1 MDILSAILYGI
12 IQGLTEFLP
21 VSSSGHLAIIEALGG
36 DNPETLMAF
45 NVLLHVGTLV
55 AVCAAYYKT
64 IIALIPAFF
73 RMIGKLFHGVHK
85 FGEFDSDERFV
96 ILVILTTLFLIP
108 TGLIVGNVAALSE
121 YLWAVGIILMINGVL
136 LFVSD
141 KISKGVK
148 GISDAT
154 IADSVMIGLA
164 QVLAVLPGLSRSGTT
179 ITAGLARGFKRE
191 DAVKYSFILSI
202 PATIG
207 AAVLELPDLASVTLS
222 GGELTA
228 YLLGALAAAV
238 VGFAAIKFIQYL
250 SRKSTFRPF
259 GYYCMAIGAAVII
272 FSIVR

>member
-202 PATIG
+202 PATVG

-250 SRKSTFRPF
+250 SRKSTLD
-259 GYYCMAIGAAVII
+259 
-272 FSIVR
+272 